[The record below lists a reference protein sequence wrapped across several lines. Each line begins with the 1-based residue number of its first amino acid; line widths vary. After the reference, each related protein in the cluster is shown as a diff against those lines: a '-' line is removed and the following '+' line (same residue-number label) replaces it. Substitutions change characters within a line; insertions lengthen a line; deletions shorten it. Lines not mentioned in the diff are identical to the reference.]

1 MTPQPLCVGIDIAKR
16 RLDIFVVPAQ
26 RHFSVP
32 NTEAGMHQLVQRLK
46 PLQPHLILL
55 EATGGYE
62 FLVVAALREA
72 ELPACFI
79 NPQQIRQFARS
90 LGIDAKTD
98 RLDARVL
105 ALYAAKV
112 DPQPRVLPD
121 APQQELKQLM
131 QRRRQL
137 LAMLQMEHNR
147 LETCHSVPVQQ
158 SIASLIK
165 ALHTELKSVE
175 QQLRDFIQQHPLW
188 SDKDRLLQS
197 VPGVG
202 DQTSLSLIAWVPE
215 LGTLNRQQIA
225 RLVGVAP
232 LNRDSGQWRGRRTIR
247 GGRGQVRRVL
257 YMATLKAV
265 KINPILEDLYQRL
278 LQHGKAK
285 KVALVA
291 CMRKL
296 LTILNAMLRKQQP
309 WCLSPAHIA

>member
-1 MTPQPLCVGIDIAKR
+1 MNSWWL
-16 RLDIFVVPAQ
+16 
-26 RHFSVP
+26 
-32 NTEAGMHQLVQRLK
+32 
-46 PLQPHLILL
+46 
-55 EATGGYE
+55 
-62 FLVVAALREA
+62 AALREA
-72 ELPACFI
+72 ALPACFI

-90 LGIDAKTD
+90 LGIEAKTD

-105 ALYAAKV
+105 ALYAAKI
-112 DPQPRVLPD
+112 DPQPRALPD

-137 LAMLQMEHNR
+137 LTMLQMEHNR
-147 LETCHSVPVQQ
+147 LETCHSAPVEQ
-158 SIASLIK
+158 SINSLLK
-165 ALHTELKSVE
+165 ALRTELKSVE

-202 DQTSLSLIAWVPE
+202 DQTSCSLIAWVPE
-215 LGTLNRQQIA
+215 LGALNRQQIA

-232 LNRDSGQWRGRRTIR
+232 LNRESGQWRGRRTIR

-265 KINPILEDLYQRL
+265 RINPLLEKMYQRL
-278 LQHGKAK
+278 LHQGKAK

-309 WCLSPAHIA
+309 WCLSPAPTP

>member
-1 MTPQPLCVGIDIAKR
+1 MKHQSLCVGIDIAKR
-16 RLDIFVVPAQ
+16 RLDICMVPQQ

-32 NTEAGMHQLVQRLK
+32 NTEAGVHQLVQRLK
-46 PLQPHLILL
+46 PLKPHLILL

-72 ELPACFI
+72 ALPACFI

-90 LGIDAKTD
+90 LGVDAKTD

-112 DPQPRVLPD
+112 DPQPRSLPD
-121 APQQELKQLM
+121 APQQELKKLM

-137 LAMLQMEHNR
+137 LSMLQMEHNR
-147 LETCHSVPVQQ
+147 LETCQTAPVQP
-158 SIASLIK
+158 SIISLLK
-165 ALHTELKSVE
+165 ALRTELKSVE

-188 SDKDRLLQS
+188 GDKDRLLQS

-202 DQTSLSLIAWVPE
+202 DQTSFSLIAWVPE
-215 LGTLNRQQIA
+215 LGSLGRQQIA
-225 RLVGVAP
+225 KLVGVAP

-265 KINPILEDLYQRL
+265 KINPLLKHFYQRL
-278 LQHGKAK
+278 LQQGKAK

-296 LTILNAMLRKQQP
+296 LTILNAMLKKQQP
-309 WCLSPAHIA
+309 WCLTPASTA